1 MNNSFFSKFTPREP
15 KFYVYLRTM
24 AEVSVEASQL
34 IVECVKNVDHE
45 TATNL
50 AKQIK
55 VFEKRG
61 DNTLAHIFD
70 ELNTTFITPFDRED
84 IHNLANRL
92 DDVMDYINSGAKR
105 IMLYRPKQMPES
117 AEKLAIL
124 IREASS
130 IVLKAIDELAIVKK
144 HSKEIKKL
152 CMELHEIE
160 NAADEVYENFIS
172 DLFANEKDSIEII
185 KLIDILHEFEKA
197 TDAAED
203 VAKIIETIIVKYA

>member
-1 MNNSFFSKFTPREP
+1 MNNSFFSNFTPREP
-15 KFYVYLRTM
+15 KFYSYLRDM
-24 AEVSVEASQL
+24 AEVSMEASQL

-45 TATNL
+45 TATNY

-55 VFEKRG
+55 VFEKKG
-61 DNTLAHIFD
+61 DHTLTHIFE
-70 ELNTTFITPFDRED
+70 ELNTSFITPFDRED

-105 IMLYRPKQMPES
+105 IMLYRPKRMPES
-117 AEKLAIL
+117 AETLAIL
-124 IREASS
+124 IREAST
-130 IVLKAIDELAIVKK
+130 IILKTVDELAVVKK
-144 HSKEIKKL
+144 NSKNIKQY
-152 CMELHEIE
+152 CSSLHEIE
-160 NAADEVYENFIS
+160 NSADEVYEEFIS

-185 KLIDILHEFEKA
+185 KLKDIMHEFEKA